1 MIGAVKGKI
10 IHKTDSK
17 ILIETASGICY
28 DIFVSD
34 RLLNSSIENDTFFIY
49 TSLIVRE
56 QEMYLVGF
64 DTWEERNLF
73 DLLITAKGIGPKQG
87 LKILN
92 DLTGYEL
99 RTAIV
104 TGDIASL
111 SKIKGVSSKKAEQLI
126 LDLQEK
132 MQKNISL
139 AEMSSINTSL
149 PKKKMEILLTMRTLG
164 YSDTE
169 IKKPL
174 DEFCDSCDMEMSV
187 EQLIVLF
194 LSFLKN
200 K

>member
-99 RTAIV
+99 RTAII
-104 TGDIASL
+104 TGDVAGL
-111 SKIKGVSSKKAEQLI
+111 SKIKGISAKKAEQLI